1 MARTTATTLLL
12 PLVVVKTKIEFGTHN
27 NMISATRDIYR
38 NNGLKGFW
46 KGLAPTIARDGSYSA
61 LFFVFYREIQSI
73 TGKLLF
79 HDFQL
84 CLIIQII
91 FNFRCESK
99 LRLWCKLYVCP
110 KCRRCGYIFDSTN
123 GCFPMPPSNW
133 SQRRIIQLPR
143 SSSWTGYSSGVIP
156 RYLLKKNRIII
167 WLLDGLAPR
176 ITRRSLVSA
185 INWSV
190 FEAAKNYYQNAKI
203 WLLQAPYSAHFWP
216 ELKLDRFQNV
226 D

>member
-84 CLIIQII
+84 CLIIQI
-91 FNFRCESK
+91 
-99 LRLWCKLYVCP
+99 
-110 KCRRCGYIFDSTN
+110 
-123 GCFPMPPSNW
+123 
-133 SQRRIIQLPR
+133 
-143 SSSWTGYSSGVIP
+143 
-156 RYLLKKNRIII
+156 
-167 WLLDGLAPR
+167 
-176 ITRRSLVSA
+176 
-185 INWSV
+185 
-190 FEAAKNYYQNAKI
+190 
-203 WLLQAPYSAHFWP
+203 
-216 ELKLDRFQNV
+216 
-226 D
+226 